1 MSIPGTS
8 VLSSPA
14 SVVTTRRS
22 VLGAGL
28 TLGLGPVLDLSLPT
42 SIADPVRLRG
52 PFTLG
57 VASGDPHPDGVVL
70 WTRLAPEPMAEDG
83 RGGMPSYDVEV
94 QWQVA
99 EDERFRRVVRR
110 GRTVAR
116 ARDAHSVHVEVEGLR
131 PGREYVYRFRTA
143 GHLSPVGHTRTAPAY
158 GAPTASLVA
167 GVMSCAQLEHG
178 WFTAYRRVAE
188 ERPDVVLHLGDYLYE
203 YRNGDPDAGEALV
216 RDHEGPETT
225 TLAGYRRR
233 HAQYKSD
240 PDLQAAHAAAPWSV
254 VFDDH
259 EVDDD
264 WAGDTPQFPEEGF
277 LARRAAA
284 FRAYYENMPLRRT
297 SVPRGID
304 MRLYRRVVWG
314 DLVTVHLMDTRQ
326 FRDDQACGDG
336 RQIGCDERLD
346 PARSMIGADQERWL
360 LDGLGRSRTTW
371 DVLGQQVLFAQKDSR
386 EGDELELSMDGWDG
400 YAASRRRIVDGIVGQ
415 GVRNPVVMTGDVHR
429 HYANDLHA
437 SYDDDRSR
445 PFGVELA
452 TTSITSGGNGS
463 DLPRGGEVELAENP
477 HIRFASGRRGY
488 VTATFT
494 REAMRADFKVLSSVT
509 EPDAPLST
517 RASFVVEDGNPGWV
531 EV

>member
-1 MSIPGTS
+1 MPATRTS
-8 VLSSPA
+8 VLTAPS

-28 TLGLGPVLDLSLPT
+28 TLGLGPLLDLSVPT

-70 WTRLAPEPMAEDG
+70 WTRLAPEPLAEDG
-83 RGGMPSYDVEV
+83 RGGMPSYDIAVD
-94 QWQVA
+94 WQVA

-131 PGREYVYRFRTA
+131 PGHEYVYRFRTA

-167 GVMSCAQLEHG
+167 GIVSCSQLEHG
-178 WFTAYRRVAE
+178 WFTAYRRLAD
-188 ERPDVVLHLGDYLYE
+188 ERPELVLHLGDYLYE
-203 YRNGDPDAGEALV
+203 YRSGDPEAGDALV
-216 RDHEGPETT
+216 RHHEGPETV
-225 TLAGYRRR
+225 TLAGYRQR
-233 HAQYKSD
+233 HAQYKTD

-259 EVDDD
+259 EVDNN
-264 WAGDTPQFPEEGF
+264 WAGATPERAQDGF
-277 LARRAAA
+277 LDRRAAA
-284 FRAYYENMPLRRT
+284 LRAYYENMPLRRT
-297 SVPRGID
+297 SLPRGTG
-304 MRLYRRVVWG
+304 MRVYRRVAWG
-314 DLVTVHLMDTRQ
+314 DLLTVHLMDTRQ

-336 RQIGCDERLD
+336 REVGCDERLD
-346 PARSMIGADQERWL
+346 PSRSMIGDAQERWL
-360 LDGLGRSRTTW
+360 LDGLGRSQTTW
-371 DVLGQQVLFAQKDSR
+371 DVLAQQVFFARKDSR
-386 EGDELELSMDGWDG
+386 GGAAMELGMDGWDG
-400 YAASRRRIVDGIVGQ
+400 YPASRRRIVDGIVGQ
-415 GVRNPVVMTGDVHR
+415 GVRNPVVLTGDVHR

-445 PFGVELA
+445 PFGVELT
-452 TTSITSGGNGS
+452 TTSITSGGNGT
-463 DLPRGGEVELAENP
+463 DLPPGADVELAENP
-477 HIRFASGRRGY
+477 HIRFTNGQRGY

-494 REAMRADFKVLSSVT
+494 REAMTADFRVLASVT
-509 EPDAPLST
+509 EHDAPLST
-517 RASFVVEDGNPGWV
+517 RASLVVEDGSPGWV
-531 EV
+531 EA